1 MGFINLFYLKRIES
15 NLKKDEIL
23 RALSLIPLN

>member
-23 RALSLIPLN
+23 GTIRISGA